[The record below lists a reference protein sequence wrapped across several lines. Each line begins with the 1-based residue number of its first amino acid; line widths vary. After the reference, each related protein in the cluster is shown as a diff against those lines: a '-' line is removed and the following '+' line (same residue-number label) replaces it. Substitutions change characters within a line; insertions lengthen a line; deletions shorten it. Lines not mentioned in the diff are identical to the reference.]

1 MIEMMMVMMIMMM
14 MKRRGRKGGGIERE
28 MVYAQREKGSR
39 RERGKETRISEL
51 HRKKPLG

>member
-1 MIEMMMVMMIMMM
+1 MMMVMMIMMM